1 MHSWVYSL
9 EDGLVRDLGLA
20 VSDIESLS
28 QQVVNSLARYE
39 KQSA

>member
-1 MHSWVYSL
+1 L